1 MIDAEA
7 YLRTLIAA
15 LKKEYGARL
24 IYVGLQGSYLRGEA
38 DENSDIDVMTV
49 IESLT
54 PDDLRRYRGVL
65 EQAGSRDK
73 ACGFLCGRDE
83 LHCWNRLE
91 LCHLL
96 HTTKDCYGALDE
108 LLPVYTEEDTRE
120 FIRLGLNN
128 LYHEICHRYVF
139 ENGGDGF
146 RQSYRQVFFILQN
159 LHFLE
164 TSDFCATHRE
174 LLGADAG
181 HRP

>member
-83 LHCWNRLE
+83 LHCW
-91 LCHLL
+91 
-96 HTTKDCYGALDE
+96 
-108 LLPVYTEEDTRE
+108 
-120 FIRLGLNN
+120 
-128 LYHEICHRYVF
+128 
-139 ENGGDGF
+139 
-146 RQSYRQVFFILQN
+146 S
-159 LHFLE
+159 
-164 TSDFCATHRE
+164 CATCCTQRRTATAHWMNCCPYIQKKIRANSS
-174 LLGADAG
+174 GSA
-181 HRP
+181 

>member
-65 EQAGSRDK
+65 ETAIRPAASSAAGMSCT
-73 ACGFLCGRDE
+73 AGTG
-83 LHCWNRLE
+83 W
-91 LCHLL
+91 
-96 HTTKDCYGALDE
+96 
-108 LLPVYTEEDTRE
+108 
-120 FIRLGLNN
+120 
-128 LYHEICHRYVF
+128 
-139 ENGGDGF
+139 
-146 RQSYRQVFFILQN
+146 S
-159 LHFLE
+159 
-164 TSDFCATHRE
+164 CATCCTQRRTATAHWMNCCPYIQKKIRANSS
-174 LLGADAG
+174 GSA
-181 HRP
+181 